1 MTVQDSG
8 GNNPFDGD
16 GVDTNGISYDGENL
30 TIDVSAQGE
39 SYADG
44 QVNVTVEASDRVDNT
59 ATESWSF
66 EVNTQEG

>member
-30 TIDVSAQGE
+30 TIDVSAEGE
-39 SYADG
+39 SYAEG
-44 QVNVTVEASDRVDNT
+44 QVDVTVKASDRVDNT

-66 EVNTQEG
+66 EVKT